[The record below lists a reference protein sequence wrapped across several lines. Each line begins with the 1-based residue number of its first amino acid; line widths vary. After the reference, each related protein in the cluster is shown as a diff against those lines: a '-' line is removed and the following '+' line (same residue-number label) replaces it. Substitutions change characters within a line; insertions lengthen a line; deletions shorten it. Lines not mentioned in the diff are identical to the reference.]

1 MLVAECIL
9 ECDIKEAKSGNAVT
23 EIHPDDPILTTPIVR
38 YNAMLAVL
46 GNTLYM

>member
-1 MLVAECIL
+1 ML
-9 ECDIKEAKSGNAVT
+9 ECDIKEAKSENAAM